1 MAQPDMYVRQAA
13 AIPVYNGLVCLVTS
27 SNGRRW
33 VIPKGLIEPGQTA
46 GETALQE
53 TWEEAGLAG
62 VLHTEPVGSYLYD
75 KYGGMCHVTV
85 FLLQVTEEAD
95 DWPERL
101 TRQRVWLPL
110 DEAADRIREAG
121 LRDIL
126 ESIARSSGAFESNY
140 EPALT

>member
-1 MAQPDMYVRQAA
+1 MPEWVRQAA
-13 AIPVYNGLVCLVTS
+13 AIPVYDGKVCLVTS
-27 SNGRRW
+27 SSGRRW
-33 VIPKGLIEPGQTA
+33 VIPKGIIEPGQTA

-53 TWEEAGLAG
+53 AWEEAGLSG

-75 KYGGMCHVTV
+75 KYGGLCHVTV

-101 TRQRVWLPL
+101 SRQRVWVPL
-110 DEAADRIREAG
+110 EEIAERMREPG

-126 ESIARSSGAFESNY
+126 ESISRSCRAFEPEL
-140 EPALT
+140 EPALS

>member
-1 MAQPDMYVRQAA
+1 MPQWVRQAA
-13 AIPVYNGLVCLVTS
+13 AIPIYDGKVCMVTS
-27 SNGRRW
+27 SSGRRW
-33 VIPKGLIEPGQTA
+33 VIPKGVIEPGQTA

-101 TRQRVWLPL
+101 TRQRAWIPL
-110 DEAADRIREAG
+110 DEVTDRIREPG

-126 ESIARSSGAFESNY
+126 ESIARSCGAAEQAL
-140 EPALT
+140 EPALA